1 MRGLYDKFSR
11 HPDTKVLAVLVQKYW
26 RTSTKVQ
33 ILTAAA
39 LQTALVHEFEG
50 RYTQAMA
57 IYNQLLS
64 GGEEMLT
71 EEGFGELEADLWE
84 DGLEECLK
92 RAHRWS

>member
-1 MRGLYDKFSR
+1 VDIVRGLYDKFSR
-11 HPDTKVLAVLVQKYW
+11 HLDTKN
-26 RTSTKVQ
+26 
-33 ILTAAA
+33 A
-39 LQTALVHEFEG
+39 LIHELEG